1 MDNYYPEADP
11 DLDEPIV
18 NDGKKG
24 SFKRF
29 LLDLTETLVL
39 SVVLFL
45 IINTISAR
53 IRIESISM
61 QPTLYENDFVI
72 VNRLAYKL
80 GEPGRGDIIVFRYP
94 PDPEREPYIKR
105 VIGLPGETIK
115 VAEGRVFVND
125 VQIREPYIKASPA
138 YEGAWQVPEGY
149 LFVLGDNRNNSSDS
163 HSWGMVPIENVIGKA
178 EVIYLPIAHWRVL
191 NPNIAAAAEAQP

>member
-1 MDNYYPEADP
+1 MDNYLPEITPDPQPPEAP
-11 DLDEPIV
+11 SKISSV
-18 NDGKKG
+18 KN
-24 SFKRF
+24 F
-29 LLDLTETLVL
+29 LVDVLETLVL
-39 SVVLFL
+39 SAALFL

-61 QPTLYENDFVI
+61 QPTLYEGDFVI

-105 VIGLPGETIK
+105 VIGLPGEK
-115 VAEGRVFVND
+115 VKIQDGKVIVNE
-125 VQIREPYIKASPA
+125 VLIHESYIKASPA
-138 YEGAWQVPEGY
+138 YRGEWIVPDDQ

-163 HSWGMVPIENVIGKA
+163 HSWGMVPIKNVIGKA
-178 EVIYLPIAHWRVL
+178 EVVYAPFSHWQVL
-191 NPNIAAAAEAQP
+191 NPRIAAAAGP